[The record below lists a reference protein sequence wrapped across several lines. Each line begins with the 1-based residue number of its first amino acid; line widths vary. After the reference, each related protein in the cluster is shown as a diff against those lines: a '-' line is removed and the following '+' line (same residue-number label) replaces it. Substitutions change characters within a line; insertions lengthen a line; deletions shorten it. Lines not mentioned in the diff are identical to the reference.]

1 MDDYVAKHNASLR
14 EKNDKKKYDSV
25 LTKKDALAQM
35 IRKENLMQSKDFK
48 KQNLEKMQEMQRQKL
63 QKVMTEE

>member
-1 MDDYVAKHNASLR
+1 
-14 EKNDKKKYDSV
+14 V